1 MVYIFKIGWL
11 KTIVPPLV
19 PPYKN
24 QTEVLNENHKL
35 KHPVQ
40 VWEGH
45 HSNQALIAYPSL
57 NVAFYSV
64 PRYKISTVRIREY
77 SHGNFS

>member
-40 VWEGH
+40 VWEGPPFKSSTYRLPFFECCLLFRPEVQNQYST
-45 HSNQALIAYPSL
+45 HSGVLTWQL
-57 NVAFYSV
+57 
-64 PRYKISTVRIREY
+64 
-77 SHGNFS
+77 

>member
-1 MVYIFKIGWL
+1 MEFD
-11 KTIVPPLV
+11 KTNIITTHNRLV
-19 PPYKN
+19 RSSSLRGATI
-24 QTEVLNENHKL
+24 QI
-35 KHPVQ
+35 KHF
-40 VWEGH
+40 
-45 HSNQALIAYPSL
+45 AYPSL